1 MAGGGV
7 GGGFATSRAPV
18 AAARYPVE
26 PLGGGARAPAGPMT
40 ARGPGVKDDPA
51 VIMRRMMITLLL
63 SKARHNR
70 SAPLQAHLSLY
81 VVRGYIAL

>member
-1 MAGGGV
+1 
-7 GGGFATSRAPV
+7 
-18 AAARYPVE
+18 
-26 PLGGGARAPAGPMT
+26 MT

-70 SAPLQAHLSLY
+70 SAYLQAHFFLILKIEGKKKKEKSL
-81 VVRGYIAL
+81 